1 MNTALDK
8 VGRWIFESNAAPAW
22 TNPRKRLK
30 NHDAWKFPLPNPNT
44 LQTQPD
50 SLAEH
55 DVDLTPK
62 APTPTMAAP
71 TISKIAWNTAFL
83 VLNNLTLLSFLGICN
98 HVCYKIRVKEQ
109 HV

>member
-1 MNTALDK
+1 MST
-8 VGRWIFESNAAPAW
+8 S
-22 TNPRKRLK
+22 PRR
-30 NHDAWKFPLPNPNT
+30 
-44 LQTQPD
+44 
-50 SLAEH
+50 
-55 DVDLTPK
+55 

-71 TISKIAWNTAFL
+71 TISNIAWNTAFL